1 MKTLLPLLLGL
12 SLMGGDAPSFKAQV
26 IDNQIDIGYGL
37 AIGDVDGDKRPD
49 ILLADKKEIVWYRN
63 TGKETWPRYVMAAN
77 LTEKDNVCIAARD
90 LDGDGKVEVA
100 VGAQWD
106 PGETHDPA
114 QSGAVFYLVRPADP
128 TQTWEAVRLPHEP
141 TTHRMKWAKVGK
153 NKFQLIVVPLH
164 GRDNKNGEGRG
175 VKILAYEFPENP
187 KGEWKTEL
195 VDSTLHM
202 AHNAE
207 VWEDGRETKL
217 IVAAKEGCK
226 ILRYTGGKWQHEGEW
241 IGKDYPAGEVKRGLS
256 SDKKPLL
263 ATVSPMHGNELVVF
277 RDNRPT
283 VLFNRMA
290 QGHAVVC
297 ADFLGLGYS
306 QVATGWRMPNGDRTF
321 GVRLFTPD
329 GTGWKQQEVDE
340 SIKMACE
347 DLQAA
352 DLDLDGDPDLIAS
365 GRSTLNVV
373 VYWNLRK

>member
-1 MKTLLPLLLGL
+1 MKTLLPLLLLCPFVG
-12 SLMGGDAPSFKAQV
+12 SDTPSFKAQV

-114 QSGAVFYLVRPADP
+114 QSGAVFYLMRPSDP
-128 TQTWEAVRLPHEP
+128 TKSWEAVRLPHEP
-141 TTHRMKWAKVGK
+141 TTHRMKWAQVGK
-153 NKFQLIVVPLH
+153 GRFQLIVVPLH

-175 VKILAYEFPENP
+175 VHILAYEFPKNP
-187 KGEWKTEL
+187 RGEWKTQL

-202 AHNAE
+202 THNAE
-207 VWEDGRETKL
+207 VWEDGETTKL

-226 ILRYTGGKWQHEGEW
+226 ILQYTGGKWQHDGSW
-241 IGKDYPAGEVKRGLS
+241 IGKGYPSGEVKRGLS

-277 RDNRPT
+277 QDNQPT

-306 QVATGWRMPNGDRTF
+306 QVATGWRMPNGDKTF

-329 GTGWKQQEVDE
+329 GASWKQLEVDE
-340 SIKMACE
+340 SVKMACE
-347 DLQAA
+347 DLQVA
-352 DLDLDGDPDLIAS
+352 DLDLDGDPDLVAS
-365 GRSTLNVV
+365 GRATLNVV